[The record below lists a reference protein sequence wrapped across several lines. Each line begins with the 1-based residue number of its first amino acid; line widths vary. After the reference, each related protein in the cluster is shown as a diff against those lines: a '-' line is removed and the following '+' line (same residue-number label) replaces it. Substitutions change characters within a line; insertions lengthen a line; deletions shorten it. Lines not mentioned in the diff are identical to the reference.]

1 LAFGGL
7 FVLYFGHFI
16 TIKYYVS
23 LHSIDDLFN
32 TNTNSPKTKKTPKTN
47 KQFLNPK
54 HHIHKH
60 SRGRKLMNQTVKIIN
75 KAKKEG
81 RKVLLENEA
90 KTICTEY
97 GISVTKFNLA
107 KNEKE
112 AASQADQIGYPVV
125 LKIVSPDIIHKS
137 EAGGVIVN
145 LKTPAEVSIAYKK
158 IIDNAKKYKSDAKIV
173 GVLVQEMAPQSTEV
187 IVGAIKDPQF
197 GQTVMFGLG
206 GIFVE
211 LLKDVNFRIAP
222 INTEDA
228 KEMITQLK
236 AFPLLNGYRNT
247 PPADIDAL
255 TTILCNVSRLVME
268 NPEIKELDLNPVMA
282 YPKGAKTVDAR
293 IILE

>member
-1 LAFGGL
+1 
-7 FVLYFGHFI
+7 
-16 TIKYYVS
+16 
-23 LHSIDDLFN
+23 
-32 TNTNSPKTKKTPKTN
+32 
-47 KQFLNPK
+47 
-54 HHIHKH
+54 
-60 SRGRKLMNQTVKIIN
+60 MNQTVKIIN
-75 KAKKEG
+75 QAKKEG
-81 RKVLLENEA
+81 RKALLENEA
-90 KTICTEY
+90 KTICIEY
-97 GISVTKFNLA
+97 GIPVTKFNLA
-107 KNEKE
+107 KNENE
-112 AASQADQIGYPVV
+112 AAVKADQIGYPVV

-137 EAGGVIVN
+137 DAGGVIVN
-145 LKTPAEVSIAYKK
+145 LKTPKEVNIAYKK
-158 IIDNAKKYKSDAKIV
+158 IIENAKKYNSDAKIV

-211 LLKDVNFRIAP
+211 LLKDVNFRVAP
-222 INTEDA
+222 INAEDA

-255 TTILCNVSRLVME
+255 AAILCCVSRLIME
-268 NPEIKELDLNPVMA
+268 NPEIKELDLNPIMA